1 MVWAIV
7 FCGQFSFEPKKKER
21 KKPYSCA
28 ALGRSVVVWQ
38 SWDLFT
44 KLVCSNTAVWPSP
57 VVHRFLCGGNLVGH
71 STIPSPTEHFALVV
85 WLLSYLSLSVC
96 LTNERLWW
104 TERWRA
110 HSVDGQ
116 VTVPPF
122 CTKDGLLRVY
132 LTMYLK
138 SLQSWDR
145 FSSLFQTISILVN
158 KNP

>member
-1 MVWAIV
+1 MVWNSLV
-7 FCGQFSFEPKKKER
+7 GNLKKKKKKER
-21 KKPYSCA
+21 KPYNCA

-44 KLVCSNTAVWPSP
+44 KLGCSITAVWSSL
-57 VVHRFLCGGNLVGH
+57 VVHRFICGGDLVVGH
-71 STIPSPTEHFALVV
+71 GTTPFPSADWALLP
-85 WLLSYLSLSVC
+85 WLFGCYLTLLCQSHKWKAVM
-96 LTNERLWW
+96 NRER
-104 TERWRA
+104 RRA

-122 CTKDGLLRVY
+122 CTKDGLLHVY